1 MVATK
6 GIPGDVTVV
15 QITRDDGTFEKVI
28 IDGSNLTSHLVNN
41 NIADPKIVL
50 LGLGKDNHGESLSIN
65 LKFSPDGVENLI
77 TILQHQL
84 ELMKEEGLQK
94 AREEHPDLDIEPEP
108 TSLEH

>member
-15 QITRDDGTFEKVI
+15 QITRDDGSTPEKVI
-28 IDGSNLTSHLVNN
+28 IDGANLTSHLVNN
-41 NIADPKIVL
+41 NIADPKIVI

-84 ELMKEEGLQK
+84 EMMREEGLQK
-94 AREEHPDLDIEPEP
+94 AREEHPDLDIEPELP
-108 TSLEH
+108 LEH